1 MYGYAGK
8 ILDVDLSNG
17 KIRELPVDEGLA
29 REYLGGLGFNARL
42 LYGEIPAGADP
53 LGPENVLVFCAGAL
67 VGTNVPTASRT
78 EASAL
83 SPATNLFGTANSGN
97 FWGGELKFAGF
108 DGVIIRGKAPAPV
121 YLFIGDGQAKILPAG
136 HLWGLDAW
144 ETVRRIREEHRDEAV
159 QVATIGP
166 AGERLVR
173 FASIE
178 NGPFDAWAR
187 TGLGAVMG
195 SKNLKAVAVRGR
207 GTVKVAKKKDF
218 LRGVEE
224 AKKALF
230 SSPFYGPFS
239 RYGTML
245 ASLPYQEF
253 GALPGRNFRWGA
265 LPGWEETRSRK
276 AMHKYTSRGI
286 ACAACPIACAH
297 WVEVKEGPHAGLRLK
312 DLEVTPVIGFGAGCD
327 VGDLASVAALTALCQ
342 RLGLD
347 MVSAAAVVA
356 FAMELF
362 EKGIISAKD
371 VGFPLE
377 WGDEK
382 AVARLLEMIALRQG
396 IGDVLAEGVRRASR
410 HFPGAEKCAVE
421 VKGLEPFLLD
431 PRARWSTW
439 TFGYLTNLR
448 GGDHLRT
455 RNPVENLRYNEN
467 PVPYFT
473 EKFAFPQE
481 MYEGLDMPE
490 HLKREIFDPV
500 TRDVNIPRMAK
511 WSEDLLALYNSLG
524 VCIRPPLLHTIGP
537 TILARL
543 YSALTGADVTPEEA
557 ILAGERAWNLQ
568 KLFNLRHGEK
578 PADSD
583 FPPRFYEEGVQAGP
597 AAGRKLDR
605 AKVREVLREYYRARG
620 WDEETGVPGNEKLAE
635 LNLKELVQ
643 EGGVGDKPWRFS

>member
-8 ILDVDLSNG
+8 MLDVDLTSG
-17 KIRELPVDEGLA
+17 KIKELPVGEGLA
-29 REYLGGLGFNARL
+29 RDYLGGLGFNARL
-42 LYGEIPAGADP
+42 LYEEIPSGADP

-121 YLFIGDGQAKILPAG
+121 YLFIRDGQAKILPAG

-144 ETVRRIREEHRDEAV
+144 ETVRRLREEHRDEAV
-159 QVATIGP
+159 QVAAIGP

-207 GTVKVAKKKDF
+207 GTVKVAKKGDF
-218 LRGVEE
+218 LRAVEE

-286 ACAACPIACAH
+286 ACLACPIACAH
-297 WVEVKEGPHAGLRLK
+297 WVEVKEGSHAGLRLK

-356 FAMELF
+356 LAMELF

-377 WGDEK
+377 WGDGV
-382 AVARLLEMIALRQG
+382 AVARLLEVIALRQG

-439 TFGYLTNLR
+439 TLGYLTNVR

-473 EKFAFPQE
+473 EKFAFPPE

-543 YSALTGADVTPEEA
+543 FSALTGVEITPEEA
-557 ILAGERAWNLQ
+557 IRAGERAWNLQ

-578 PADSD
+578 PTDSD

-597 AAGRKLDR
+597 AAGRRLDR
-605 AKVREVLREYYRARG
+605 AKVREVLREYYRVRG
-620 WDEETGVPGNEKLAE
+620 WDEETGVPKEEKLAE
-635 LNLKELVQ
+635 LRLKELWP
-643 EGGVGDKPWRFS
+643 GDVGARHR